1 MQSFL
6 AKCTAVGIVAGGFT
20 LTGDV
25 GRLADRGRQ
34 LLHETDV
41 PKDQAPAQEPA
52 PAAGPSVAVAP
63 ATAAPQ
69 VSAAPRQP
77 APPPPAATP
86 SPAPADKPWRLP
98 GDAPADA
105 PVGSPVAARV
115 PVSGGVASVDLRRL
129 AAGDRMFVWLRR
141 PAAAARGDDGSDLI
155 ALDII
160 DPATGEA
167 LEHRHAAVST
177 GPRGPIHAAPRRV
190 LVAVDAAGRLARGD
204 VLRLAPLRGVHGT
217 GPQEDV
223 GRVLALDVQPP

>member
-1 MQSFL
+1 MEQLERIWDAISNG
-6 AKCTAVGIVAGGFT
+6 AAGVGGRLERT
-20 LTGDV
+20 LTGLF
-25 GRLADRGRQ
+25 GSSNARYLRRLEPKIEAINSLEPKFRSMSDAELRGQ
-34 LLHETDV
+34 TVEF
-41 PKDQAPAQEPA
+41 K
-52 PAAGPSVAVAP
+52 
-63 ATAAPQ
+63 
-69 VSAAPRQP
+69 
-77 APPPPAATP
+77 
-86 SPAPADKPWRLP
+86 
-98 GDAPADA
+98 
-105 PVGSPVAARV
+105 
-115 PVSGGVASVDLRRL
+115 RRL

-204 VLRLAPLRGVHGT
+204 TLRLAPLRGVHGT

-223 GRVLALDVQPP
+223 GRVLALDVQPR